1 MKRQEINSFTSFDFC
16 EVTKTLFLYREHLSS
31 EKLGK
36 VRGNYEHHKVK
47 FDDFK
52 MYIKR
57 AIEPYLDKGYKVVF
71 KDKKE
76 ITLLIYNK

>member
-1 MKRQEINSFTSFDFC
+1 MERHEINSYTSFDYC
-16 EVTKTLFLYREHLSS
+16 EVTKTLFLYREHLSL
-31 EKLGK
+31 ENIGK
-36 VRGNYEHHKVK
+36 VRGNYGHHKIK

-57 AIEPYLDKGYKVVF
+57 AIEPFLNKGYKVVF
-71 KDKKE
+71 EHKKQ